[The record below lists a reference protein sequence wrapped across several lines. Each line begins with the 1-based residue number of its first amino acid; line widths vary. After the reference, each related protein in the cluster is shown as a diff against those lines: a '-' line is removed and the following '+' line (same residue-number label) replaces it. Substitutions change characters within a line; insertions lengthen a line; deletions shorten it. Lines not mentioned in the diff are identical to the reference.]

1 MLPEPG
7 TSVGTIHYIDLYRL
21 NSNYTTNYPYIA
33 TYKLVP
39 KIDKKINVEYGDE
52 LWISMKDSSNFF
64 KNQIINF
71 IMIEYLLVIM
81 IEIIVIPQ
89 VKMYINGHY

>member
-1 MLPEPG
+1 MFIVIILLEKEKNGILGACNNAAG
-7 TSVGTIHYIDLYRL
+7 TCASVGKIHYIDLYRL

-52 LWISMKDSSNFF
+52 FWISMKDTKFFQKSNN
-64 KNQIINF
+64 K
-71 IMIEYLLVIM
+71 LL
-81 IEIIVIPQ
+81 
-89 VKMYINGHY
+89 